1 MNDKIINSNVNNVS
15 GNVFNGPTNII
26 AERNFSS
33 QEPKLEEAATYMPEP
48 IWRSPITMA
57 LLTWIGFILSLIE
70 IRPFYKIVEPL
81 IILLT
86 EKRIEINENYY
97 LYGIFFVI
105 VMFLLILIFRLRTI
119 TKKETRH
126 PLFFNYAI
134 SGLKG
139 KITIEKIHIDNCPK
153 CGGKMKYYNKPVE
166 WVDMSYSDG
175 RIKHKITKRTPV
187 LQCRRNPEHCYK
199 VDPAEDKIM
208 NKELGKV

>member
-26 AERNFSS
+26 AARNFSS
-33 QEPKLEEAATYMPEP
+33 QGPKLEKAATYMPEP

-70 IRPFYKIVEPL
+70 IIPFYKIVEPL

-86 EKRIEINENYY
+86 EKRIETNENHY
-97 LYGIFFVI
+97 LYVVFFVI

-119 TKKETRH
+119 TKKETRQ

-134 SGLKG
+134 SGIDG
-139 KITIEKIHIDNCPK
+139 KITIEKIHINNCPK

-166 WVDMSYSDG
+166 WVDRHYSNG
-175 RIKHKITKRTPV
+175 RTIREIKKRTPV